1 MKVVRETHRA
11 YRIIYRI
18 MRDFVN
24 YYWVDTFV
32 DELLVLDGIIRNK

>member
-18 MRDFVN
+18 MRCC
-24 YYWVDTFV
+24 
-32 DELLVLDGIIRNK
+32 